1 MKRQWLLLY
10 LVGAIGGA
18 AYGGIPWPTCVR
30 GALRK
35 SSVRNAAASALTGGI
50 RTDRCL

>member
-35 SSVRNAAASALTGGI
+35 SSVRNAAASALT
-50 RTDRCL
+50 DACKDEF